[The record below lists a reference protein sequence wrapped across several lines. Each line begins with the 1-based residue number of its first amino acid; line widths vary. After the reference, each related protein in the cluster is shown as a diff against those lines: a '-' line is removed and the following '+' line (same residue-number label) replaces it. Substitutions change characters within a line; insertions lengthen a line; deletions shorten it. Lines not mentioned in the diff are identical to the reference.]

1 MSTTGTE
8 KHCRL
13 SCMLIKAGTKANCAF
28 LEKRVQD
35 LSPDPTS
42 PWSLDDFLKT
52 KQKDIQKSKLS
63 KEKYR
68 VLFPANGATDI
79 KKWDLSLLCHILVQY
94 CHLNTLERLDVEQF
108 RNVRNELC
116 HVHEPNIDDDKFKN
130 DVELIEVITTRIL
143 EKVDNTIV
151 TDEVKDIINEMK
163 EGPLSIVETVRTM
176 HIFYSMERDIREKLD
191 TISDAESRLLQAA
204 ERIEHKLDS
213 SIVLRADPSHS
224 PSVRLPAVDFYIDIK
239 NIGAEKEARLS
250 EVLVELF
257 EARLK
262 GNEDLSTLLTT
273 MPPECFQQ
281 LRATV
286 NETFKLILSRGL
298 EISEIKNDFVLL
310 KIQCRTISA
319 VVALFRDC
327 AEGRLLP
334 VLENLEKRCSMLDG
348 YSFVELEPV
357 IYRDTFFDVME
368 ETFSSIEDNILKEEI
383 AVKSTDT
390 HSLCLSIKP
399 RNTMHLE
406 RLKSSQT
413 LYRIQCSLK
422 TAEQILVPHLEEP
435 RLSFES
441 SVEVKE
447 QTPALEKG
455 SAQLLDDLFGPLD
468 HKSSTDGHLT
478 TLNETEIDKNAEK
491 DCESEQDSCLTSL
504 DTESGTECDAP
515 DLPAA
520 QAKRYLPSESTS
532 KAAVVEHI
540 SYETSSK
547 AQVDSGSRDTLQTI
561 ALLEIYKSQRAIAH
575 YLELAYLSV
584 YDYTDI
590 KNMVFA
596 ASQFAEEKH

>member
-13 SCMLIKAGTKANCAF
+13 SCMVIKAGTKTNCAF

-52 KQKDIQKSKLS
+52 KQKDIKKSKLS
-63 KEKYR
+63 KEEYR

-79 KKWDLSLLCHILVQY
+79 EKWDLSLLCHVLVQY
-94 CHLNTLERLDVEQF
+94 CKLNTLERLDVERF

-116 HVHEPNIDDDKFKN
+116 HVHEPNIDEVKFKN
-130 DVELIEVITTRIL
+130 DVETIEVITTRIL
-143 EKVDNTIV
+143 EKVDNPVI
-151 TDEVKDIINEMK
+151 TDEVKDVINEMK
-163 EGPLSIVETVRTM
+163 EGPLSLVETVRTM
-176 HIFYSMERDIREKLD
+176 HKFYSMKRDIREKLD
-191 TISDAESRLLQAA
+191 TISDADSRLLQAA
-204 ERIEHKLDS
+204 KRIEQKLDS
-213 SIVLRADPSHS
+213 SIAMRADHS
-224 PSVRLPAVDFYIDIK
+224 SVKLPAVYFYIDIK
-239 NIGAEKEARLS
+239 NIGTEKEARLS
-250 EVLVELF
+250 ELLVGLF

-262 GNEDLSTLLTT
+262 GNEELSTLLTA

-281 LRATV
+281 LRETV
-286 NETFKLILSRGL
+286 NETFKSFLSRGW
-298 EISEIKNDFVLL
+298 EISEIKHECVLL

-383 AVKSTDT
+383 AVKSTNT

-399 RNTMHLE
+399 RDTMHLE
-406 RLKSSQT
+406 RLKSKQT
-413 LYRIQCSLK
+413 LDRIQCSLK

-435 RLSFES
+435 SLSFES

-447 QTPALEKG
+447 QTPELEKG
-455 SAQLLDDLFGPLD
+455 SAQLLGEQAGPL
-468 HKSSTDGHLT
+468 G
-478 TLNETEIDKNAEK
+478 NNI
-491 DCESEQDSCLTSL
+491 
-504 DTESGTECDAP
+504 
-515 DLPAA
+515 
-520 QAKRYLPSESTS
+520 
-532 KAAVVEHI
+532 
-540 SYETSSK
+540 
-547 AQVDSGSRDTLQTI
+547 
-561 ALLEIYKSQRAIAH
+561 
-575 YLELAYLSV
+575 
-584 YDYTDI
+584 
-590 KNMVFA
+590 
-596 ASQFAEEKH
+596 